1 MFLLLAL
8 LLSSSSIITK
18 NKVGGVC
25 DAFFILSSS
34 VSPRTA
40 RYHNTKTSI
49 AYNNVN
55 HEDDE
60 ESRTIHKVV
69 IDLPLGI
76 ILEEETGHDGGGVVV
91 VGINDNSN
99 TAKYNSSIMSKVK
112 QGRERIDCQHDF
124 ICIRDKIISVNDISC
139 HNKGLDDVINIISN
153 ESKKKSSNVEIEL
166 SRIQETTVV
175 NYYNGICISAK
186 AGESYG
192 FLADKC
198 GITDVKYEC
207 RTGNCSTCMRQLQ
220 FPDKERDVLPN
231 ADKVNLYERTILH
244 CVGKV
249 PRNYQWLH
257 VLEPRRNEEDA

>member
-1 MFLLLAL
+1 MFVLLSLLLL
-8 LLSSSSIITK
+8 SSIITK

-25 DAFFILSSS
+25 VAFFLSSS

-55 HEDDE
+55 HEEDE
-60 ESRTIHKVV
+60 QPRITHKVLV
-69 IDLPLGI
+69 NLPLGI
-76 ILEEETGHDGGGVVV
+76 ILEEETSFDGVVV

-112 QGRERIDCQHDF
+112 EEGRERIDCQHDF
-124 ICIRDKIISVNDISC
+124 ICIRDIIISVNDISC
-139 HNKGLDDVINIISN
+139 HDKGLDDVINIISN

-186 AGESYG
+186 SGESYG

-207 RTGNCSTCMRQLQ
+207 RTGNCSACMRRLQ
-220 FPDKERDVLPN
+220 FPDKERDVMPN
-231 ADKVNLYERTILH
+231 ADEVNLYERTILH

-257 VLEPRRNEEDA
+257 VL

>member
-1 MFLLLAL
+1 MVL
-8 LLSSSSIITK
+8 LLSLLLLSSIITK
-18 NKVGGVC
+18 NKVAGGVC
-25 DAFFILSSS
+25 GAFFILSSS

-55 HEDDE
+55 EEDE
-60 ESRTIHKVV
+60 ESRTTHKVM
-69 IDLPLGI
+69 INPPLGI
-76 ILEEETGHDGGGVVV
+76 ILEESFGGVVV

-112 QGRERIDCQHDF
+112 EEGREQIDCQHDF

-139 HNKGLDDVINIISN
+139 HNKGLDDVINIIS
-153 ESKKKSSNVEIEL
+153 EQSKKKTDNAIEIEVGRL
-166 SRIQETTVV
+166 KDTTVV

-207 RTGNCSTCMRQLQ
+207 RTGNCSTCIRRLQ
-220 FPDKERDVLPN
+220 FPDKDRDVMPN

-257 VLEPRRNEEDA
+257 VLESHCNDEEDA

>member
-1 MFLLLAL
+1 MVL
-8 LLSSSSIITK
+8 LLSLLLLSSIITK

-25 DAFFILSSS
+25 DAFFLSSS

-55 HEDDE
+55 EEDE
-60 ESRTIHKVV
+60 ESRTTHKVTV
-69 IDLPLGI
+69 TLPLGI
-76 ILEEETGHDGGGVVV
+76 ILEEESLGGVVV

-112 QGRERIDCQHDF
+112 EEGREQIDCRYDF

-139 HNKGLDDVINIISN
+139 HDKGLDNVINIIS
-153 ESKKKSSNVEIEL
+153 EQSKKKTDNAIEIEVG
-166 SRIQETTVV
+166 RIQDTTVV

-207 RTGNCSTCMRQLQ
+207 RTGNCSTCMRHLQ
-220 FPDKERDVLPN
+220 FPDKDRDVMPN

-257 VLEPRRNEEDA
+257 VLEPRCNEEDA

>member
-25 DAFFILSSS
+25 DAFFISSS
-34 VSPRTA
+34 VSPLTA
-40 RYHNTKTSI
+40 RSYHNTKTSI

-55 HEDDE
+55 EEDE
-60 ESRTIHKVV
+60 ESRTTHKVLV
-69 IDLPLGI
+69 NLPLGI
-76 ILEEETGHDGGGVVV
+76 ILEEETFAHDRGGVVV

-112 QGRERIDCQHDF
+112 EEGREQIDCRYDF

-139 HNKGLDDVINIISN
+139 HNKGLDDVINIISK
-153 ESKKKSSNVEIEL
+153 ESKKKTDIEIAVGRL
-166 SRIQETTVV
+166 KDTTVV

-198 GITDVKYEC
+198 GITDVQYEC
-207 RTGNCSTCMRQLQ
+207 RTGNCSTCIRRLQ
-220 FPDKERDVLPN
+220 FPDKDRDVMPN
-231 ADKVNLYERTILH
+231 ADEVNLYERNILH

-257 VLEPRRNEEDA
+257 VLEPLQ

>member
-8 LLSSSSIITK
+8 LLSSSIITK

-25 DAFFILSSS
+25 DAFFLSSS
-34 VSPRTA
+34 VSPWTA
-40 RYHNTKTSI
+40 RSYHNTKTSI
-49 AYNNVN
+49 AYNNGN
-55 HEDDE
+55 EEDE
-60 ESRTIHKVV
+60 ESRTTHKVL

-76 ILEEETGHDGGGVVV
+76 ILEEETSSIAHDRGGVVV

-112 QGRERIDCQHDF
+112 EEGRERIDCQHDF
-124 ICIRDKIISVNDISC
+124 ICIRDKIISVNGISC
-139 HNKGLDDVINIISN
+139 YNRGLDEVMNIIS
-153 ESKKKSSNVEIEL
+153 EQSKKKTDNAIEIAVGRL
-166 SRIQETTVV
+166 KDTTVI

-186 AGESYG
+186 VGESYG

-207 RTGNCSTCMRQLQ
+207 RTGNCSTCMRRLQ
-220 FPDKERDVLPN
+220 FPDKTRDVMPN
-231 ADKVNLYERTILH
+231 ADKVNLYERNILH

-257 VLEPRRNEEDA
+257 VLE